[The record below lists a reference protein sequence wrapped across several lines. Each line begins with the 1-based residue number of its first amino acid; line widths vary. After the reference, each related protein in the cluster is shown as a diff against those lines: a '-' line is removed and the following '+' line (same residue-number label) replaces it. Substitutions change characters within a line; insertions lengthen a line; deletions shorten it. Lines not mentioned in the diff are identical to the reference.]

1 MEKLKKIIKVLKI
14 ILRKLKNKKIKWVVV
29 GSTSL
34 ALQGVKI
41 SPKDIDILTNKEGAF
56 RMNEIFKDYRV
67 KPVRFSQR
75 KFFSSYFGRFKIEGV
90 RVDIMGNLKAR
101 IGQKWVPLTKRLYS
115 HTFVKLGKEKIPV
128 PFLEDQLEVYKKVKR
143 KKNIE
148 RVKKIEE
155 FLKKKRF

>member
-1 MEKLKKIIKVLKI
+1 MGKLKEIIKVLKI
-14 ILRKLKNKKIKWVVV
+14 ILRKLRNKKIKWVLV

-41 SPKDIDILTNKEGAF
+41 SPKDIDILTDKEGAF
-56 RMNEIFKDYRV
+56 KMNEIFKNYQV
-67 KPVRFSQR
+67 KPVKFSQG

-90 RVDIMGNLKAR
+90 RVEIMGNLKAR
-101 IGQKWVPLTKRLYS
+101 IGQKWVLLTKRLYS

-148 RVKKIEE
+148 RVKKINE